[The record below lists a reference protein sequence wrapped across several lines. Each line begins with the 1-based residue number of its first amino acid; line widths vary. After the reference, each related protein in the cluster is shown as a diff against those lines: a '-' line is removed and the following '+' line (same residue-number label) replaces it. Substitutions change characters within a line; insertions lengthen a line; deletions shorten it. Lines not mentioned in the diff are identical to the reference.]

1 MVCIR
6 FFGIQIMDILQVK
19 RTRYLAKFLQRNANA
34 MSDNHKE
41 YVYAIIAKYD
51 RHNRTIDS
59 HVRIRMSEKTAMDA
73 YRAWVKTLKGK
84 IPEVYKL

>member
-51 RHNRTIDS
+51 RHNRTDRFS
-59 HVRIRMSEKTAMDA
+59 YQNHNAGENNHECV
-73 YRAWVKTLKGK
+73 
-84 IPEVYKL
+84 

>member
-51 RHNRTIDS
+51 RHNR
-59 HVRIRMSEKTAMDA
+59 
-73 YRAWVKTLKGK
+73 
-84 IPEVYKL
+84 